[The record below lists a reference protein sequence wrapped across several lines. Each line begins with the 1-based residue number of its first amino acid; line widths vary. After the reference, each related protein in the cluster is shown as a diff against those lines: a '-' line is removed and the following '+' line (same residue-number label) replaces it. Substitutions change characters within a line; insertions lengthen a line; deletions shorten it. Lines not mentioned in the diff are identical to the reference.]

1 MTCRFLQHYQNFFHF
16 QNSSFDILNA
26 VLNRAKIEPE
36 KLLSVNIKEKY
47 IVLGIDYGDSFLKN
61 CLALSLNLEE
71 RLLHSQIFGN

>member
-1 MTCRFLQHYQNFFHF
+1 MTCRFLQHYQNFFQF